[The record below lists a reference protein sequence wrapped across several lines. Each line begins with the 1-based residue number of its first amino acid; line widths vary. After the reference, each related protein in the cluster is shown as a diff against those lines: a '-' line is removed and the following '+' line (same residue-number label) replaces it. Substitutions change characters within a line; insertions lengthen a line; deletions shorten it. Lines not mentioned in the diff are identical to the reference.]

1 MNKALAV
8 LLVAAGM
15 PLAAQWLNYRD
26 PRIPR
31 TKDGS
36 PNLAAAAPR
45 GHGKP
50 DLSGVWQAERT
61 PERELAGVLGDNF
74 VRLQI
79 DPQDFTKNVLNVF
92 WGLKPEEEPLRAEGA
107 AAYKRHQATPLQ
119 YPHTQCV
126 PAGLPADMLV
136 LSFKLIQ
143 TLQET
148 LILTEIGSPPRQ
160 IYTDG
165 RPLPKDPDPS
175 WMGYSIG
182 KWEGDSFLVQTIGLN
197 DRGWLDGFGHPRSE
211 RMQITER
218 YHRPDFGHMDLE
230 FTFNDP
236 KYYTRPFSLKVALN
250 LLPDSDLLEYVCTE
264 NEADRAHLGR

>member
-8 LLVAAGM
+8 LLAAAGM

-79 DPQDFTKNVLNVF
+79 DPL
-92 WGLKPEEEPLRAEGA
+92 
-107 AAYKRHQATPLQ
+107 PLQ
-119 YPHTQCV
+119 TGMH
-126 PAGLPADMLV
+126 
-136 LSFKLIQ
+136 
-143 TLQET
+143 
-148 LILTEIGSPPRQ
+148 
-160 IYTDG
+160 
-165 RPLPKDPDPS
+165 
-175 WMGYSIG
+175 G
-182 KWEGDSFLVQTIGLN
+182 K
-197 DRGWLDGFGHPRSE
+197 
-211 RMQITER
+211 
-218 YHRPDFGHMDLE
+218 
-230 FTFNDP
+230 
-236 KYYTRPFSLKVALN
+236 K
-250 LLPDSDLLEYVCTE
+250 
-264 NEADRAHLGR
+264 RAR